1 MKLQKGESE
10 ATDPLET
17 FSSSGISGIT
27 QTVGEKCVVG
37 CSVESQRGC
46 CTKNLLVITVTLIQR
61 LVCNCL
67 ATTWQPLVSKKFVFP
82 PGNYVL
88 RPVPGS
94 QYHKPNCKMEF
105 LYALKNYRV
114 CRHCFVFGFL
124 GCFFFQ
130 TRTQRSDQA

>member
-46 CTKNLLVITVTLIQR
+46 PCDYSHTDTETSLQLSGNH
-61 LVCNCL
+61 L
-67 ATTWQPLVSKKFVFP
+67 ATTGQ
-82 PGNYVL
+82 
-88 RPVPGS
+88 
-94 QYHKPNCKMEF
+94 
-105 LYALKNYRV
+105 
-114 CRHCFVFGFL
+114 
-124 GCFFFQ
+124 
-130 TRTQRSDQA
+130 